1 MQTIHKQVLT
11 AYMVCNGST
20 NYKQKS
26 AARGK
31 PTAVTEKIAEI
42 QDKKT
47 DWSKAHV

>member
-11 AYMVCNGST
+11 AYVVVMGVPIISKNLQHT
-20 NYKQKS
+20 
-26 AARGK
+26 GK

-47 DWSKAHV
+47 D